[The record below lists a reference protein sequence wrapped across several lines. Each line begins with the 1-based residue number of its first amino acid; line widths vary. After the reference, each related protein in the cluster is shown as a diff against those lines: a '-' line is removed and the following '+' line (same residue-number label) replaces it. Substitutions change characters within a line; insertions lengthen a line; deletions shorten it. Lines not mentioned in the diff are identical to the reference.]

1 MRLSSFTHDF
11 LLLFAGP
18 LVWSVHFVSIYG
30 LTGIVCA
37 RAGSAARWL
46 GWPWD
51 AWAIGLAGVVAVAAL
66 LPVLRARPR
75 STHEDSRRFVR
86 WTSMA
91 LAGLAVLAIL
101 WETLAVLLVPTC
113 SDLR

>member
-1 MRLSSFTHDF
+1 MRLSTFTHDF

-18 LVWSVHFVSIYG
+18 LVWSLHFVGIYG
-30 LTGIVCA
+30 LAGIVCA
-37 RAGSAARWL
+37 REGEAARWM

-51 AWAIGLAGVVAVAAL
+51 AWALVLAGVVAAGVL
-66 LPVLRARPR
+66 LPLLRARPR

-86 WTSMA
+86 WTSRA
-91 LAGLAVLAIL
+91 LAGLALLAIA

-113 SDLR
+113 SDLP